1 MIPLTPVPVHVH
13 VADVNLSFTLE
24 LGTCKMIMLISRW
37 ATLQYRG
44 FYTLDLVIEVIEH
57 LNLKVG

>member
-13 VADVNLSFTLE
+13 VADVKLSFTLE
-24 LGTCKMIMLISRW
+24 LETCKMIMLISRW

-44 FYTLDLVIEVIEH
+44 FYTLDLVIEVIDSQ
-57 LNLKVG
+57 NI